1 MSAARFPGSQA
12 AGDSQ
17 VTFPVT
23 VLSPPLLY
31 NRLQGQKQEEDMMY
45 RFGFLRGPAMN
56 GKTGGSRGP
65 QRAAALAVVA
75 AVAVLAT
82 ACGGSPS
89 SSGGSASAGSATYR
103 ADLAYAHC
111 MQTHGVPG
119 FPDPNPSGGLGIRVH
134 LNGNPNSPAA
144 RANDACQHL
153 LPAGSTGTS
162 GATAPATAT
171 PPGAVQADCLTSQPP
186 SCDTPRQLRVAYG
199 IQPLLD
205 RGITGRRQ
213 TVVLLEFPPA
223 SAAAGIQVPA
233 VSDIRQDLARFDS
246 AFGLPTARL
255 QVVNTLAHVASPW
268 LAAAEEVGDTEIVH
282 AVAPDAAIRVVLI
295 PSPYTASIGKVSP
308 AVVAALR
315 LGLPQGGVIE
325 LSAGVG
331 EQCFTPAEVAQWNSV
346 LQAAQRDRVTV
357 VISTGDNGA
366 GITPC
371 PGGATSVKGV
381 DLPASDPLTLAVGGT
396 SLEVGRTTGA
406 YKGETAWNIPSS
418 AGGAGGGGFSRLF
431 SRPAYQDGIAGI
443 GATRGVP
450 DVAADA
456 DYRTGMA
463 IAFSGGSHG
472 YLFGGG
478 GVSAAAPLW
487 AAVIALADQFA
498 GRDLGFVDPA
508 LYRIG
513 RSAYYHQAFHDVTTG
528 TNIVTFPTQTI
539 TGYQAA
545 PGWDPV
551 TGWGSPNAQVLVPLL
566 ARYVSP

>member
-1 MSAARFPGSQA
+1 
-12 AGDSQ
+12 
-17 VTFPVT
+17 
-23 VLSPPLLY
+23 
-31 NRLQGQKQEEDMMY
+31 
-45 RFGFLRGPAMN
+45 MN
-56 GKTGGSRGP
+56 DRTGGTRLLRRGG
-65 QRAAALAVVA
+65 ALAVA
-75 AVAVLAT
+75 AAIAVLTT
-82 ACGGSPS
+82 ACGVVHVHFG
-89 SSGGSASAGSATYR
+89 SSGGSASTGPVTYR
-103 ADLAYAHC
+103 AELAYAQC
-111 MQTHGVPG
+111 MRAHGLPG
-119 FPDPNPSGGLGIRVH
+119 FPDPNPSGGPSFHHRV
-134 LNGNPNSPAA
+134 NGNPKSPAA
-144 RANDACQHL
+144 RANAACKHL
-153 LPAGSTGTS
+153 LPGGSTGTA
-162 GATAPATAT
+162 ATAPVPS
-171 PPGAVQADCLTSQPP
+171 PPGAVSADCLASRPP
-186 SCDTPRQLRVAYG
+186 CYAPRQLRVAYG

-223 SAAAGIQVPA
+223 SATPGAQVPA

-268 LAAAEEVGDTEIVH
+268 QAAAEEVGDTEIVH
-282 AVAPDAAIRVVLI
+282 ALAPDAAIREVLI

-315 LGLPQGGVIE
+315 LGLAQGGVIE

-371 PGGATSVKGV
+371 PGGTTSVEGV

-396 SLEVGRTTGA
+396 SLQASRRTGA
-406 YKGETAWNIPSS
+406 YLGETAWNTPSS
-418 AGGAGGGGFSRLF
+418 GAGGGGFSRLF
-431 SRPAYQDGIAGI
+431 PRPAYQDGIAGI

-463 IAFSGGSHG
+463 IAFSGGNHN
-472 YLFGGG
+472 YLIGGG
-478 GVSAAAPLW
+478 GVSVAAPLW
-487 AAVIALADQFA
+487 AAVIALADQYA
-498 GRDLGFVDPA
+498 GRHLGFVNPA

-513 RSAYYHQAFHDVTTG
+513 RSTYYHQAFHDVTTG
-528 TNIVTFPTQTI
+528 TITVTFPTQTI

-551 TGWGSPNAQVLVPLL
+551 TGWGSPAAQVLVPLL
-566 ARYVSP
+566 ARYASP

>member
-1 MSAARFPGSQA
+1 
-12 AGDSQ
+12 
-17 VTFPVT
+17 
-23 VLSPPLLY
+23 
-31 NRLQGQKQEEDMMY
+31 
-45 RFGFLRGPAMN
+45 MN
-56 GKTGGSRGP
+56 DRTGGARLLRRGG
-65 QRAAALAVVA
+65 ALAVAV
-75 AVAVLAT
+75 AVAVLTT
-82 ACGGSPS
+82 ACGVVHVHFG
-89 SSGGSASAGSATYR
+89 SSGGSASTGSATYR
-103 ADLAYAHC
+103 AELAYAQC
-111 MQTHGVPG
+111 MRAHGLPG
-119 FPDPNPSGGLGIRVH
+119 FPDPHPSGGPGINVH
-134 LNGNPNSPAA
+134 MNTNPNGPAA
-144 RANDACQHL
+144 RANAACKHL
-153 LPAGSTGTS
+153 LHGGSTGTG
-162 GATAPATAT
+162 GATAPGTVT
-171 PPGAVQADCLTSQPP
+171 SSGTEQADCLTSQPP

-213 TVVLLEFPPA
+213 AVVLLEFPPA
-223 SAAAGIQVPA
+223 PTVTGAQVPA

-246 AFGLPTARL
+246 AFGLPAARL

-282 AVAPDAAIRVVLI
+282 ALAPDAAIREVLI

-308 AVVAALR
+308 AVAAAMR
-315 LGLPQGGVIE
+315 LGLAQGGVIE

-371 PGGATSVKGV
+371 PGGTTSVKGV

-396 SLEVGRTTGA
+396 SLQASRTTGA
-406 YKGETAWNIPSS
+406 YMGETVWNTPSS
-418 AGGAGGGGFSRLF
+418 GAGGGFSRLF
-431 SRPAYQDGIAGI
+431 PRPAYQDGIAGI

-463 IAFSGGSHG
+463 IAFSGGSHN
-472 YLFGGG
+472 YLIGGG
-478 GVSAAAPLW
+478 GVSVAAPLW
-487 AAVIALADQFA
+487 AAVIALADQYA
-498 GRDLGFVDPA
+498 GRHLGFVNPA

-513 RSAYYHQAFHDVTTG
+513 RSAYHHQAFHDVTTG
-528 TNIVTFPTQTI
+528 TNTVKSPTQTI
-539 TGYQAA
+539 TGYRAA

>member
-1 MSAARFPGSQA
+1 MTNPG
-12 AGDSQ
+12 
-17 VTFPVT
+17 F
-23 VLSPPLLY
+23 
-31 NRLQGQKQEEDMMY
+31 EEA
-45 RFGFLRGPAMN
+45 AMN
-56 GKTGGSRGP
+56 GKTGGNRGP
-65 QRAAALAVVA
+65 WRVVALAVA
-75 AVAVLAT
+75 AAFTVLTT
-82 ACGGSPS
+82 ACGVVHVHLG
-89 SSGGSASAGSATYR
+89 SSGGSASTGSAGYR
-103 ADLAYAHC
+103 AELAYAQC
-111 MQTHGVPG
+111 MRAHGLPN
-119 FPDPNPSGGLGIRVH
+119 FPIPNPLERFSISGH

-144 RANDACQHL
+144 RANDACKHL
-153 LPAGSTGTS
+153 LHGGSTGTG
-162 GATAPATAT
+162 GATAPAPSPA
-171 PPGAVQADCLTSQPP
+171 GAVSADCLASRPR
-186 SCDTPRQLRVAYG
+186 CYTPRQLRVAYG

-223 SAAAGIQVPA
+223 SATTGAQVPA
-233 VSDIRQDLARFDS
+233 VSDIRQDLARFD
-246 AFGLPTARL
+246 ALFGLPAVRL

-282 AVAPDAAIRVVLI
+282 ALAPGAAIREVLI

-308 AVVAALR
+308 AVVAAMR
-315 LGLPQGGVIE
+315 LGLAQGGVIE

-371 PGGATSVKGV
+371 PGGTTSVKGV

-396 SLEVGRTTGA
+396 SLQASRTTGA
-406 YKGETAWNIPSS
+406 YMGETAWNTPPS
-418 AGGAGGGGFSRLF
+418 AGGPAAGGGGFSRLF
-431 SRPAYQDGIAGI
+431 PRPAYQDGIAGI

-456 DYRTGMA
+456 DHRTGMA
-463 IAFSGGSHG
+463 IAFSGGSHN

-478 GVSAAAPLW
+478 GVSVAAPLW
-487 AAVIALADQFA
+487 AAVIALADQYA
-498 GRDLGFVDPA
+498 GRHLGFVNPT

-513 RSAYYHQAFHDVTTG
+513 RSAYYHQALHDVTTG
-528 TNIVTFPTQTI
+528 TNTMTFPAQTI

-566 ARYVSP
+566 ARYASP